1 MQYASKFN
9 VRLEYVLFPILPAG
23 KMKTSVEQMFKTCVV
38 YKGKTNS
45 SFTRK
50 IYSFPIAASSQLH
63 LARSI

>member
-45 SFTRK
+45 EK
-50 IYSFPIAASSQLH
+50 YL
-63 LARSI
+63 